1 MKNHRISPIRFTQS
15 EVRMSPLER
24 LAESYAL
31 VRGDSNAERIRLLRE
46 VYFADVDALLKSGR
60 LKIPK

>member
-1 MKNHRISPIRFTQS
+1 
-15 EVRMSPLER
+15 MSPLER